1 MNILT
6 KFPIGQYVDG
16 NSSWLRIIDSR
27 LKIIAV
33 SIFLITPIWAGPLWR
48 LSLVICLIF
57 ITFISLIP
65 PRVWWR
71 SLLFL
76 VGLSLFIGLLSL
88 IASSDTQSLDS
99 SLRDPNELNLM
110 LESQK
115 HWNILEIPSKKIGF
129 IIFGPFNLSRKAF
142 ELGIKTSTLIF
153 TVIHSVNLMLLTT
166 LQEDIVWALSW
177 FMKPLGKVGLPIDK
191 WLFQL
196 LLALRFIP
204 LVQEELQN
212 IIKSVSVR
220 SINLR
225 SLGFK
230 KSINVLLTMVE
241 RLFLNIFLRIDQG
254 ADSLLSKKEISI
266 KTQRY
271 RAFDKKN
278 SLTYIF
284 NSLSICFIFIA
295 IFLRKQYGACL
306 LYTSPSP

>member
-6 KFPIGQYVDG
+6 KFSFGQYVDG
-16 NSSWLRIIDSR
+16 NRSWLRIIDSR

-33 SIFLITPIWAGPLWR
+33 LIFLITPIWAGPFWR

-57 ITFISLIP
+57 LTFMSMLP
-65 PRVWWR
+65 TRVWWR
-71 SLLFL
+71 SFIFL
-76 VGLSLFIGLLSL
+76 VGLSLFIGFLSL
-88 IASSDTQSLDS
+88 IAYSDLQSLDS
-99 SLRDPNELNLM
+99 SLRDPNELNLI
-110 LESQK
+110 LESK
-115 HWNILEIPSKKIGF
+115 EKWNILEIPSKKIGF
-129 IIFGPFNLSRKAF
+129 IILGPYNLSRKAF

-177 FMKPLGKVGLPIDK
+177 FMNPLRKFGLPIDK

-204 LVQEELQN
+204 LVQEEFQN
-212 IIKSVSVR
+212 ILKSVSVR
-220 SINLR
+220 SINFR
-225 SLGFK
+225 RLGIK

-254 ADSLLSKKEISI
+254 ADSLLSKKNILMR
-266 KTQRY
+266 TDRF
-271 RAFDKKN
+271 RTFDKKN
-278 SLTYIF
+278 SLTFIF

-295 IFLRKQYGACL
+295 IFLRKQYGAL
-306 LYTSPSP
+306 

>member
-48 LSLVICLIF
+48 LSLVICLIV
-57 ITFISLIP
+57 ITSISLIP

-71 SLLFL
+71 SLLL
-76 VGLSLFIGLLSL
+76 LLGLSLFIGLLSL
-88 IASSDTQSLDS
+88 IASSDIQSLDS
-99 SLRDPNELNLM
+99 SIRDPNELNLI
-110 LESQK
+110 LESQEN
-115 HWNILEIPSKKIGF
+115 WNILEIPSKKIGF
-129 IIFGPFNLSRKAF
+129 ITFGPHNLSRKAF

-278 SLTYIF
+278 SLFFIF
-284 NSLSICFIFIA
+284 NSLSICFICIA
-295 IFLRKQYGACL
+295 IFLRKQYGSL
-306 LYTSPSP
+306 

>member
-6 KFPIGQYVDG
+6 KFSIGQYVDG
-16 NSSWLRIIDSR
+16 NRSWLRIVDSR

-33 SIFLITPIWAGPLWR
+33 LIFLITPIWAGPLWR

-57 ITFISLIP
+57 ITFISLLP
-65 PRVWWR
+65 SRVWWR
-71 SLLFL
+71 SLIFLF
-76 VGLSLFIGLLSL
+76 GLSLLIGFLSL
-88 IASSDTQSLDS
+88 IASNDIQSLDS
-99 SLRDPNELNLM
+99 SLRNPTELNLM
-110 LESQK
+110 LERQEK
-115 HWNILEIPSKKIGF
+115 WNILEIPSKKIGF
-129 IIFGPFNLSRKAF
+129 ITLSEYSLSKKSF

-177 FMKPLGKVGLPIDK
+177 FMNPLRKVGLPIDK

-212 IIKSVSVR
+212 LIKSVSVR
-220 SINLR
+220 SINIR

-230 KSINVLLTMVE
+230 KSINVLLTIVE

-254 ADSLLSKKEISI
+254 ADSLLSKKNISI
-266 KTQRY
+266 KTHRY
-271 RAFDKKN
+271 KAVDKKKYL
-278 SLTYIF
+278 SFIF
-284 NSLSICFIFIA
+284 NSLSICFICMA
-295 IFLRKQYGACL
+295 IFLRKQYGAL
-306 LYTSPSP
+306 

>member
-76 VGLSLFIGLLSL
+76 LGLSLFIGLLSL

-99 SLRDPNELNLM
+99 SLRDPNELNLI
-110 LESQK
+110 LESQEN
-115 HWNILEIPSKKIGF
+115 WNILEIPSKKIGF
-129 IIFGPFNLSRKAF
+129 ITFGPHNLSRKAF

-212 IIKSVSVR
+212 IIKSISVR

-278 SLTYIF
+278 SLIFIF
-284 NSLSICFIFIA
+284 NSLSICFICIA
-295 IFLRKQYGACL
+295 IFLRKQYGAL
-306 LYTSPSP
+306 

>member
-76 VGLSLFIGLLSL
+76 LGLSLFIGLLSL

-99 SLRDPNELNLM
+99 SLRDPNELNLI
-110 LESQK
+110 LESQEN
-115 HWNILEIPSKKIGF
+115 WNILEIPSKKIGF
-129 IIFGPFNLSRKAF
+129 ITFGPHNLSRKAF

-254 ADSLLSKKEISI
+254 ADSLLSKKKISI
-266 KTQRY
+266 KTNRY

-278 SLTYIF
+278 SLTFIF
-284 NSLSICFIFIA
+284 NSLSICFICIA
-295 IFLRKQYGACL
+295 IFLRKQYGAL
-306 LYTSPSP
+306 

>member
-6 KFPIGQYVDG
+6 KFSIGQYVDG
-16 NSSWLRIIDSR
+16 NRSWLRIIDSR

-33 SIFLITPIWAGPLWR
+33 LIFLITPIWAGTLWR
-48 LSLVICLIF
+48 LSLVICLLL
-57 ITFISLIP
+57 ITFVSLIP
-65 PRVWWR
+65 SRVWWR
-71 SLLFL
+71 SLVFL
-76 VGLSLFIGLLSL
+76 LGLSLLIGFLSL
-88 IASSDTQSLDS
+88 IASSDIQSLDS
-99 SLRDPNELNLM
+99 PLRDPNELNLI
-110 LESQK
+110 LKSHEK
-115 HWNILEIPSKKIGF
+115 WNILEIPSMKIGF
-129 IIFGPFNLSRKAF
+129 ITFGPYNLSKKSF

-177 FMKPLGKVGLPIDK
+177 FMIPLRKVGLPVDK

-212 IIKSVSVR
+212 IIRSVSVR

-225 SLGFK
+225 NLGFK
-230 KSINVLLTMVE
+230 KSFNILLTMVE

-254 ADSLLSKKEISI
+254 ADSLLSKKNISI

-278 SLTYIF
+278 SLTFIL

-295 IFLRKQYGACL
+295 IFLRKQYGAL
-306 LYTSPSP
+306 

>member
-6 KFPIGQYVDG
+6 KFPLGQYVDG
-16 NSSWLRIIDSR
+16 NSSWLRIVDSR

-33 SIFLITPIWAGPLWR
+33 LIFLITPIWAGPLWR

-71 SLLFL
+71 SILFL
-76 VGLSLFIGLLSL
+76 LGLSLLVGLLSL
-88 IASSDTQSLDS
+88 IASSDIQSLDS

-110 LESQK
+110 LESQEN
-115 HWNILEIPSKKIGF
+115 WNILEIPLKKIGF
-129 IIFGPFNLSRKAF
+129 ITLGPYNLSRKAF

-177 FMKPLGKVGLPIDK
+177 FMKPLRKVGLPIDK

-212 IIKSVSVR
+212 IIKSISVR

-225 SLGFK
+225 SLGLK
-230 KSINVLLTMVE
+230 KSFNILITMVE

-266 KTQRY
+266 KTDRY
-271 RAFDKKN
+271 RTFDKKN
-278 SLTYIF
+278 SLTFIL
-284 NSLSICFIFIA
+284 NSLSICFICIA
-295 IFLRKQYGACL
+295 IFLRKQYGAL
-306 LYTSPSP
+306 

>member
-16 NSSWLRIIDSR
+16 NSSWLRIVDSR
-27 LKIIAV
+27 LKIIALL
-33 SIFLITPIWAGPLWR
+33 IFLISPIWAGPLWR

-76 VGLSLFIGLLSL
+76 LGLSLLIGILSL
-88 IASSDTQSLDS
+88 IASSDIQSLDS
-99 SLRDPNELNLM
+99 SLRDPNELNLI
-110 LESQK
+110 LESQEN
-115 HWNILEIPSKKIGF
+115 WNILEIPSKKVGF
-129 IIFGPFNLSRKAF
+129 ITFGPFNLSRKAF

-177 FMKPLGKVGLPIDK
+177 YMKPLRKVGLPIDK

-212 IIKSVSVR
+212 IIKSISVR

-230 KSINVLLTMVE
+230 KSFNVLLTMVE

-254 ADSLLSKKEISI
+254 ADSLLSKKKISM
-266 KTQRY
+266 KTHRY
-271 RAFDKKN
+271 KTFDKKN
-278 SLTYIF
+278 SLTFIF
-284 NSLSICFIFIA
+284 NSLSICFILIA
-295 IFLRKQYGACL
+295 IYLRKQYGAL
-306 LYTSPSP
+306 